1 MKLPKI
7 SIITITYN
15 SEMTLEE
22 TIRSVVSQGY
32 PNLEYLI
39 IDGASKDNTL
49 DIVNKYKDQIAVISS
64 EPDKGISDAF
74 NKGIQKATGEIIGI
88 INSDDILL
96 PGALQAIADNYD
108 PSVDVYSG
116 NVLFWNDITGDT
128 VVSYPT
134 LDFGKLQLQYGVAH
148 PSRFIR
154 KDAYERFGVY
164 DIRFRYVMDRN
175 LLCRF
180 YQKGAKF
187 IHIDKELTKFRMG
200 ATTANPVY
208 KKKEDYRLFVQCYGG
223 SDWDFKKLWV
233 HAVFKYN
240 MIKLS
245 QMIFGDDFRYTI
257 KSNWFFRTFLGPI
270 AKLIS

>member
-1 MKLPKI
+1 MQPKI

-15 SEMTLEE
+15 SAKTVEE
-22 TIRSVVSQGY
+22 AIKSVVSQGY

-39 IDGASKDNTL
+39 IDGASKDDTL
-49 DIVNKYKDQIAVISS
+49 EIVNKYKDQIALIQS

-74 NKGIQKATGEIIGI
+74 NKGIKKAIGEIIGI

-96 PGALQAIADNYD
+96 PGALQTIADAYD
-108 PSVDVYSG
+108 PNIDVYSG
-116 NVLFWNDITGDT
+116 NVLFWNDSNGMTCISKPDI
-128 VVSYPT
+128 Y
-134 LDFGKLQLQYGVAH
+134 FGKLKLQYGIAH

-154 KDAYERFGVY
+154 KDAYERFGLY
-164 DIRFRYVMDRN
+164 DIRFRYCMDSN

-180 YQKGAKF
+180 FLKGAKF
-187 IHIDKELTKFRMG
+187 IHIDQELTKFRMG
-200 ATTANPVY
+200 ATTADSIY

-223 SDWDFKKLWV
+223 SDWDFKKIWA

-245 QMIFGDDFRYTI
+245 QLLFGNDFRYII
-257 KSNWFFRTFLGPI
+257 KNNWFCRTFLGPI
-270 AKLIS
+270 AKMIS